1 MGQGGGGY
9 LHEHDGSH
17 SVDHMAGDPWE
28 GTQDNEVEAS
38 EVVEGGAWAHMDTL
52 GGDHR
57 KSDAGDCPG
66 VGGPGVA
73 GLELPASA
81 GGDET
86 P

>member
-1 MGQGGGGY
+1 
-9 LHEHDGSH
+9 
-17 SVDHMAGDPWE
+17 MAGDPWE

-57 KSDAGDCPG
+57 KSSAVDCPE

-73 GLELPASA
+73 EPELLVSA
-81 GGDET
+81 GVDET